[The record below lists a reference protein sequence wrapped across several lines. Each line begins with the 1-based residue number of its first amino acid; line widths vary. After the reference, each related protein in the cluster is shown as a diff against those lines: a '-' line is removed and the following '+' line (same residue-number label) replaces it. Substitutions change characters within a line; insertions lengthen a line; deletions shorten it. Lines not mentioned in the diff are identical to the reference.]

1 MLNRNYMQYVIARIR
16 QLTGRSNLIILLSLF
31 TLFSCKKEIVSNAP
45 SIEFVKVNPSTV
57 EIGKSN
63 LTITISYKDADG
75 DLGENNPDVKN
86 LFVTDNRNGV
96 VYQFRVQQL
105 SPSGA
110 TISIQGQLDIAM
122 PNVGITD
129 GVTLESATF
138 SIYMKD
144 RAGNQSNTVTSSS
157 VNITTL

>member
-1 MLNRNYMQYVIARIR
+1 MQYVIARIR